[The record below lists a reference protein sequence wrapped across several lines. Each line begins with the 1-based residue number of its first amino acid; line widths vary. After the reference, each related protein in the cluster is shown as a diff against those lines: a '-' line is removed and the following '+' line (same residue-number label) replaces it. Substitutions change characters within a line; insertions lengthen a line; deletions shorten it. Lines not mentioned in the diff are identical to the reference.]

1 MQWIIDLLIEKL
13 RKEKEEDQDNRIPLY
28 IEDFPKIE
36 EKEKEEDEKSVVI
49 IDL

>member
-28 IEDFPKIE
+28 IEEFPEVE
-36 EKEKEEDEKSVVI
+36 EEEKEEDKESVVI